1 MLLRSEQAQF
11 GERHHSDIADHAGA
25 LAVPQTY
32 AQPTMPRWTV
42 VSVRSEQR
50 RPIKSPTRL
59 ACRRPFEASVSLLSE
74 PTHRAQKALLRQHPH
89 QASPHKLCSMSSSSP
104 SALPAPRLSAPSAS
118 AARRPCP
125 GACSPT
131 TSIQAHA
138 RSERPLAA
146 SISVVV
152 ASWSRSRLLR
162 GERSTVGSSPD
173 VPGKA

>member
-1 MLLRSEQAQF
+1 MLQISEQAQS
-11 GERHHSDIADHAGA
+11 GESHCSDNAGQAGA

-32 AQPTMPRWTV
+32 AQSTMPRWTV
-42 VSVRSEQR
+42 VSARSEQR
-50 RPIKSPTRL
+50 RPIKSSNRL
-59 ACRRPFEASVSLLSE
+59 SCRPFEASASLLSE
-74 PTHRAQKALLRQHPH
+74 PTRRAQKALLRQHPH
-89 QASPHKLCSMSSSSP
+89 LTSPHKPCSMSSSSL
-104 SALPAPRLSAPSAS
+104 SAQPAPRLSAPSAS